1 MRPGTPDRA
10 ARSAVVAQL
19 WRATAAFRLATL
31 VYAAALILRHRHGYA
46 HPLGGLLALA
56 AMAGWTVLATAGY
69 ARPRLRRRA
78 FVVADVLVAVA
89 LILGTR
95 WVDTGVH
102 IDHGAPTLPVSWAAA
117 PVLACAVTGG
127 PWAGLAG
134 AAAVSAADVVERA
147 ALAPNTFNGV
157 VLLLITGVV
166 GGYVVRLGTR
176 AETAVERVARLE
188 AATAERERIAREVHD
203 SVLQVLSLVSRR
215 GRELG
220 GEAAELGRLAG
231 EGETALR
238 TLVATPPAAAS
249 GELELRALLEP
260 YAAERV
266 TVSGPAGPVPLPA
279 AAAEAVAAAVGA
291 ALDNVRRHAG
301 AGASA
306 WVLVEDEGDV
316 VTVSVRDD
324 GAGFAADRLARAV
337 EAGRLG
343 VAQSIVGRMRDAG
356 GTAQVTS
363 SPGQGTEVELRVTR

>member
-1 MRPGTPDRA
+1 M
-10 ARSAVVAQL
+10 VVQL

-56 AMAGWTVLATAGY
+56 VMAGWTALATAVY
-69 ARPRLRRRA
+69 ARPALRRRA

-89 LILGTR
+89 LVLGTR
-95 WVDTGVH
+95 WVDTAFH
-102 IDHGAPTLPVSWAAA
+102 IDHGSPTLPVSWAAA
-117 PVLACAVTGG
+117 SVLACAVTGG

-134 AAAVSAADVVERA
+134 AAAVSAADVAERA
-147 ALAPNTFNGV
+147 TLAPNTFNGV

-176 AETAVERVARLE
+176 AEAAVERVARLE

-203 SVLQVLSLVSRR
+203 SVLQVLALVSRR

-231 EGETALR
+231 AGETALR

-249 GELELRALLEP
+249 GELDLRALLEP

-266 TVSGPAGPVPLPA
+266 TVSVPADPVPLPA
-279 AAAEAVAAAVGA
+279 ATAEAIGAAVGA

-301 AGASA
+301 AGAAA
-306 WVLVEDEGDV
+306 WVLVEDEDDV

-324 GAGFAADRLARAV
+324 GAGFAPGRLARAV

-343 VAQSIVGRMRDAG
+343 VAQSIVGRMREIG

-363 SPGQGTEVELRVTR
+363 SPGQGTEVELSVTR